1 MGQRACPA
9 LILSHKLVL
18 ERRVVMLG
26 RKPDK
31 ERIVKA
37 WIMLLLALSLPVAA
51 VAEEA
56 KETKEGEAPK
66 VNYITLSPPF
76 VGNYGLDGTAK
87 LKVYKADVALR
98 VTGDEAT
105 KLVKANEPLI
115 RNQLVALFAQ
125 QTTEAMN
132 NVESKEKLRQ
142 EALKQTQQVM
152 NDETGKPVVED
163 LLFNNLIIQ

>member
-1 MGQRACPA
+1 MGQRACPT
-9 LILSHKLVL
+9 LIGSHKLVL
-18 ERRVVMLG
+18 ARRVVMLG

-37 WIMLLLALSLPVAA
+37 WIMLMLALSLPVAA

-56 KETKEGEAPK
+56 KEDAAPK

-76 VGNYGLDGTAK
+76 VGNYGLDGTPK

-98 VTGDEAT
+98 VTGEEAT
-105 KLVKANEPLI
+105 KAVKANEPLI

-125 QTTEAMN
+125 QTTETMN
-132 NVESKEKLRQ
+132 NVEAKEKLRQ
-142 EALKQTQQVM
+142 EALKQTQQIM

>member
-1 MGQRACPA
+1 
-9 LILSHKLVL
+9 
-18 ERRVVMLG
+18 MLG
-26 RKPDK
+26 RKPD
-31 ERIVKA
+31 EDRILKA
-37 WIMLLLALSLPVAA
+37 WIMLMLALSLPVAA

-56 KETKEGEAPK
+56 AENAAPK

-76 VGNYGLDGTAK
+76 VGNYGLDGTPK

-98 VTGDEAT
+98 VTGEEAT
-105 KLVKANEPLI
+105 KAVKANEPLI

-125 QTTEAMN
+125 QTSETMN
-132 NVESKEKLRQ
+132 NVEAKEKLRQ

>member
-1 MGQRACPA
+1 M
-9 LILSHKLVL
+9 
-18 ERRVVMLG
+18 
-26 RKPDK
+26 
-31 ERIVKA
+31 KA
-37 WIMLLLALSLPVAA
+37 WTVLMLALCLPVAA
-51 VAEEA
+51 MAEEA
-56 KETKEGEAPK
+56 KEEAAPK
-66 VNYITLSPPF
+66 VNYITLTPPF
-76 VGNYGLDGTAK
+76 VGNYGLDGTPK

-132 NVESKEKLRQ
+132 NVEAKEKLRQ
-142 EALKQTQQVM
+142 EALKQTQQIM

>member
-1 MGQRACPA
+1 M
-9 LILSHKLVL
+9 
-18 ERRVVMLG
+18 
-26 RKPDK
+26 
-31 ERIVKA
+31 KA
-37 WIMLLLALSLPVAA
+37 WIMLMLALSLPVAA
-51 VAEEA
+51 IAEEA
-56 KETKEGEAPK
+56 KEEAAPK

-76 VGNYGLDGTAK
+76 VGNYGLDGTPK

-132 NVESKEKLRQ
+132 NVDAKEKLRQ
-142 EALKQTQQVM
+142 EALRQTQQIM

>member
-1 MGQRACPA
+1 
-9 LILSHKLVL
+9 VL
-18 ERRVVMLG
+18 ARRVDMLG

-56 KETKEGEAPK
+56 KEGEAPK
-66 VNYITLSPPF
+66 VSYITLSPPF
-76 VGNYGLDGTAK
+76 VGNYGLDGTPK

-98 VTGDEAT
+98 VTGDEAA

-132 NVESKEKLRQ
+132 NVEAKEKLRQ
-142 EALKQTQQVM
+142 EALKQTRQVM

>member
-1 MGQRACPA
+1 M
-9 LILSHKLVL
+9 
-18 ERRVVMLG
+18 
-26 RKPDK
+26 
-31 ERIVKA
+31 KA

-56 KETKEGEAPK
+56 KEGEAAPK
-66 VNYITLSPPF
+66 VNYITLTPPF
-76 VGNYGLDGTAK
+76 VGNYGLDGTPK

-125 QTTEAMN
+125 QTGETMN
-132 NVESKEKLRQ
+132 NVEAKEKLRQ
-142 EALKQTQQVM
+142 EALKQTQQIM

>member
-1 MGQRACPA
+1 
-9 LILSHKLVL
+9 
-18 ERRVVMLG
+18 MLG

-37 WIMLLLALSLPVAA
+37 WIMLMLALSLPVAA
-51 VAEEA
+51 IAEEA
-56 KETKEGEAPK
+56 KEEAAPK

-76 VGNYGLDGTAK
+76 VGNYGLDGTPK

-132 NVESKEKLRQ
+132 NVDAKEKLRQ
-142 EALKQTQQVM
+142 EALRQTQQIM

-163 LLFNNLIIQ
+163 LLFNNLIVQ

>member
-1 MGQRACPA
+1 M
-9 LILSHKLVL
+9 
-18 ERRVVMLG
+18 
-26 RKPDK
+26 
-31 ERIVKA
+31 KA
-37 WIMLLLALSLPVAA
+37 WIMLLLALSLPVVAA
-51 VAEEA
+51 AEEA
-56 KETKEGEAPK
+56 KEAKEGEAPK

-76 VGNYGLDGTAK
+76 VGNYGLDGTPK

-98 VTGDEAT
+98 VTGEDAT
-105 KLVKANEPLI
+105 RLVKANEPLI

-125 QTTEAMN
+125 QSTETMN
-132 NVESKEKLRQ
+132 NVEAKEKLRQ

>member
-1 MGQRACPA
+1 
-9 LILSHKLVL
+9 
-18 ERRVVMLG
+18 MLG

-37 WIMLLLALSLPVAA
+37 WIMLMLALSLPVAA
-51 VAEEA
+51 MAEEA
-56 KETKEGEAPK
+56 KEGAVPK

-76 VGNYGLDGTAK
+76 VGNYGLDGTPK

-105 KLVKANEPLI
+105 KAVKANEPLI

-125 QTTEAMN
+125 QTTETMN
-132 NVESKEKLRQ
+132 NVEAKEKLRQ
-142 EALKQTQQVM
+142 EALKQIRQVM

>member
-1 MGQRACPA
+1 
-9 LILSHKLVL
+9 
-18 ERRVVMLG
+18 MLD
-26 RKPDK
+26 RLPDK

-37 WIMLLLALSLPVAA
+37 WIMLMLALSLPMAA
-51 VAEEA
+51 MAEEA
-56 KETKEGEAPK
+56 KEGEAPK
-66 VNYITLSPPF
+66 VSYISLNPPF
-76 VGNYGLDGTAK
+76 VGNYGLDGGPK

-98 VTGDEAT
+98 VTGDAAAQA
-105 KLVKANEPLI
+105 VRANEPLI

-125 QTTEAMN
+125 QTTETMN
-132 NVESKEKLRQ
+132 NVEAKEKLRQ